1 MLVDEFDYELPSE
14 QIAQEPLADR
24 AASRMLVVYRDEG
37 RWEDRAFRDF
47 PDYLNPGDCLIVNE
61 SKVFP
66 SRLYGQRGSGVAQI
80 EVFLIKPLD
89 AQERTWQALVR
100 PGRKVKVGQ
109 RIVFSETLAG
119 EVLERGDHGLR
130 VLRFETDDVIAALE
144 AIGHVPL
151 PPYIRREDTKQDRER
166 YQTVFARQRGS
177 VAAPTAGLHF
187 TPEIL
192 AMCQKAGAVFAFL
205 TLHVGLGTFAKLSS
219 EKVEENV
226 LHHEEFAIPTEA
238 MNQIRL
244 AQRRI
249 AVGTT
254 SVRAIESAYAGRQG
268 ETNLFIYPGYS
279 FQAVDGLL
287 TNFHLPKSSLLMLVC
302 GFAGSDLT
310 LRAYQHAVREGYRFF
325 SYGDCMLVI

>member
-14 QIAQEPLADR
+14 QIAR
-24 AASRMLVVYRDEG
+24 AAASCRVRCWLCIATR

-47 PDYLNPGDCLIVNE
+47 PHYLNTGDCLIVNE

-89 AQERTWQALVR
+89 AHERTWQALVR

-119 EVLERGDHGLR
+119 EVLERKDHGLR

-166 YQTVFARQRGS
+166 
-177 VAAPTAGLHF
+177 
-187 TPEIL
+187 
-192 AMCQKAGAVFAFL
+192 
-205 TLHVGLGTFAKLSS
+205 
-219 EKVEENV
+219 
-226 LHHEEFAIPTEA
+226 
-238 MNQIRL
+238 
-244 AQRRI
+244 
-249 AVGTT
+249 
-254 SVRAIESAYAGRQG
+254 
-268 ETNLFIYPGYS
+268 
-279 FQAVDGLL
+279 
-287 TNFHLPKSSLLMLVC
+287 
-302 GFAGSDLT
+302 
-310 LRAYQHAVREGYRFF
+310 
-325 SYGDCMLVI
+325 